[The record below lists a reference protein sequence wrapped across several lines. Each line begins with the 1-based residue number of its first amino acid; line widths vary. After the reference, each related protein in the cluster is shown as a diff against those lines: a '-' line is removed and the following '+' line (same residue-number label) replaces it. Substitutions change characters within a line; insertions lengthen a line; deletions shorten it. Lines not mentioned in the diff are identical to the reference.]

1 METHLNRHL
10 VQYSCDI
17 WSAVYSVNF
26 IALFSLTAAAP
37 LTPEAVTEAVKE
49 VKWVFLCDCLY
60 VPGSKHDEILA
71 HYPPD
76 DHRRGVVDW
85 WFSTDPTPSWRRL
98 IQRLDDWDESETADK
113 IRHNAEPVEG
123 MLSTCMPVCSYV

>member
-1 METHLNRHL
+1 M
-10 VQYSCDI
+10 
-17 WSAVYSVNF
+17 WSAVYSVDF

-49 VKWVFLCDCLY
+49 VTWDHLCDCLY
-60 VPGSKHDEILA
+60 VPPSKRGEILA
-71 HYPPD
+71 HYQPEN
-76 DHRRGVVDW
+76 HRRVLVDW

-98 IQRLDDWDESETADK
+98 IHRLDCRGESETADK